1 MASVT
6 SLTAS
11 VHQRLATALSA
22 TLPTAD
28 ADPLLRRSDRADY
41 QANGILALAKKA
53 KANPR
58 ELATQV
64 VARVESGELIGEIEV
79 SGPGFL
85 NITLTDRAIT
95 QNLAARYAD
104 DTGRLGVPTAERPGT
119 TVIDYAQP
127 NVAKEMHVG
136 HLRSAVIGDAVVQ
149 ILEFTGENVVRR
161 HHIGDWGTQFGMLIQ
176 YLDEHPHELDH
187 KDARVSGE
195 EAMSNLDRLYKAAR
209 KLFDSDE
216 EFKTRARRRVVDL
229 QAGDPHTL
237 ATWQKFVDE
246 SKIYFFSVF
255 EKLDME
261 VRDADIVGESGYNDM
276 LDETCRLLEESGV
289 AVRSEGA
296 LCVFFDDVKG
306 PDGNPVPLIVKKS
319 DGGYGYAATDLSAIR
334 DRVFHLK
341 ANSLLYVVDARQS
354 LHFKM
359 VFETARRA
367 GWLNDD
373 DVKAFQLA
381 FGTVLGKD
389 GKPFKTREGE
399 TIRLVDL
406 LDEAIDRA
414 TAVVREKAEKV
425 GLTEEEIVENG
436 RYVGIGAVKYADLS
450 TSAVRDYKFDLD
462 QMVSLNGDTSV
473 YLQYAYARIQSI
485 LRKAGEAGPAA
496 HPELELA
503 PAERA
508 LGLHLDQFGEAV
520 AEVAESYEP
529 HKLAA
534 YLFRLA
540 TLLTSFYDQCPVLKA
555 ESPAQV
561 ENRLFLVDLTAR
573 TLHRGM
579 ALLATRTPSPHA
591 PPPGYRPPAA
601 GRVALRHPR
610 PGRCRCLPLQSLAW
624 RPFPIRCP
632 SWRPTR
638 AGVCSG
644 LNSRFRR
651 GG

>member
-6 SLTAS
+6 SLTAH
-11 VHQRLATALSA
+11 VHQRLTAALTA
-22 TLPTAD
+22 ALPEPTA
-28 ADPLLRRSDRADY
+28 ADPLLRRSDRADF

-58 ELATQV
+58 DLATRVVDQV
-64 VARVESGELIGEIEV
+64 VKGDLIEDIEV

-85 NITLTDRAIT
+85 NITVTDRAIT
-95 QNLAARYAD
+95 ETLAARATD
-104 DTGRLGVPTAERPGT
+104 PAERLGVPLLDHPGT

-136 HLRSAVIGDAVVQ
+136 HLRSAVIGDAVTQ
-149 ILEFTGENVVRR
+149 ILEFVGESVVRR

-176 YLDEHPHELDH
+176 YLDEHPHELDRRSAAE
-187 KDARVSGE
+187 DTEGGTTETGE
-195 EAMSNLDRLYKAAR
+195 EAMSNLNRLYKAAR
-209 KLFDSDE
+209 THFDSDE

-229 QAGDPHTL
+229 QAGDPATL
-237 ATWQKFVDE
+237 ATWQRFVDE
-246 SKIYFFSVF
+246 SKVYFFSVF

-261 VRDADIVGESGYNDM
+261 IRDADIVGESGYNDM
-276 LDETCRLLEESGV
+276 LDETCRLLEEAGV
-289 AVRSEGA
+289 AQWSEGA

-334 DRVFHLK
+334 NRVFDLK
-341 ANSLLYVVDARQS
+341 ADTLLYVVDARQS

-367 GWLNDD
+367 GWLNEET
-373 DVKAFQLA
+373 KAQQLA

-399 TIRLVDL
+399 TVRLVDL

-414 TAVVREKAEKV
+414 TTVVREKAGKV
-425 GLTEEEIVENG
+425 GLTEEEIVGNG
-436 RYVGIGAVKYADLS
+436 RFVGVGAVKYADLS

-485 LRKAGEAGPAA
+485 LRKAGEARPLA
-496 HPELELA
+496 HPELALA

-508 LGLHLDQFGEAV
+508 LGLHLDQFGELLLDV
-520 AEVAESYEP
+520 AAGYEP
-529 HKLAA
+529 HKLAS
-534 YLFRLA
+534 YLYQLA
-540 TLLTSFYDQCPVLKA
+540 SHLTTFYDQCQVLSDANPK
-555 ESPAQV
+555 EVV

-573 TLHRGM
+573 TLHQGM
-579 ALLATRTPSPHA
+579 ALLGIRTPD
-591 PPPGYRPPAA
+591 R
-601 GRVALRHPR
+601 L
-610 PGRCRCLPLQSLAW
+610 
-624 RPFPIRCP
+624 
-632 SWRPTR
+632 
-638 AGVCSG
+638 
-644 LNSRFRR
+644 
-651 GG
+651 

>member
-22 TLPTAD
+22 TLPEAAG

-58 ELATQV
+58 ELAAQV
-64 VARVESGELIGEIEV
+64 VDKVPTGDVIKDIEV

-85 NITLTDRAIT
+85 NITVTDKAIT
-95 QNLAARYAD
+95 ENLAARAAD
-104 DTGRLGVPTAERPGT
+104 PEGRLGVPYAENPGT

-136 HLRSAVIGDAVVQ
+136 HLRSAVIGACVVKL
-149 ILEFTGENVVRR
+149 LEFTGESVVRR

-187 KDARVSGE
+187 KESQVSGE

-209 KLFDSDE
+209 RLFDSDE

-229 QAGDPHTL
+229 QAGDPRTL
-237 ATWQKFVDE
+237 AMWQKFVDE

-261 VRDADIVGESGYNDM
+261 VRDPDIVGESGYNDM
-276 LDETCRLLEESGV
+276 LAETCRLLEESGV

-306 PDGNPVPLIVKKS
+306 PDGKPVPLIVQKS

-334 DRVFHLK
+334 DRVFSLK
-341 ANSLLYVVDARQS
+341 ADSIVYVVDARQS

-359 VFETARRA
+359 VFDTARRA
-367 GWLNDD
+367 GWLNG

-399 TIRLVDL
+399 TVRLVDL

-414 TAVVREKAEKV
+414 SAVVREKAQD
-425 GLTEEEIVENG
+425 LSEEEIAERG
-436 RYVGIGAVKYADLS
+436 AQVGIGAVKYADLS
-450 TSAVRDYKFDLD
+450 TSASRDYKFDLD

-485 LRKAGEAGPAA
+485 LRKAGEVGPAP
-496 HPELELA
+496 HPELELTD
-503 PAERA
+503 AERA
-508 LGLHLDQFGEAV
+508 LGLHVDQFAQTAAEA
-520 AEVAESYEP
+520 AKEYAP

-534 YLFRLA
+534 YLYQLSS
-540 TLLTSFYDQCPVLKA
+540 LYTSFYDKCPVLKA
-555 ESPAQV
+555 ETPKQV
-561 ENRLFLVDLTAR
+561 ENRLFLCDITAR
-573 TLHRGM
+573 TLHQGM
-579 ALLATRTPSPHA
+579 TLLGIRTPE
-591 PPPGYRPPAA
+591 R
-601 GRVALRHPR
+601 L
-610 PGRCRCLPLQSLAW
+610 
-624 RPFPIRCP
+624 
-632 SWRPTR
+632 
-638 AGVCSG
+638 
-644 LNSRFRR
+644 
-651 GG
+651 

>member
-1 MASVT
+1 MTSVP
-6 SLTAS
+6 SLTDQ
-11 VHQRLATALSA
+11 VHQRLADALAS
-22 TLPTAD
+22 TLPEAD
-28 ADPLLRRSDRADY
+28 GVDPLLRRSDRADF

-64 VARVESGELIGEIEV
+64 VANVTTGDVIGEIEV

-85 NITLTDRAIT
+85 NVTITDRAIT
-95 QNLAARYAD
+95 ENLAARYAD
-104 DTGRLGVPTAERPGT
+104 EARLGVPHAAHAGT

-136 HLRSAVIGDAVVQ
+136 HLRSAVIGDAMVQ
-149 ILEFTGENVVRR
+149 ILEFTGESVVRR

-187 KDARVSGE
+187 KESQVSGE
-195 EAMSNLDRLYKAAR
+195 EAMSNLDRLYKSAR
-209 KLFDSDE
+209 KLFDADE

-261 VRDADIVGESGYNDM
+261 IRDEDIVGESGYNDM
-276 LDETCRLLEESGV
+276 LAETCRLLEESGV

-296 LCVFFDDVKG
+296 LCVFFEDVKG
-306 PDGNPVPLIVKKS
+306 PDGNPVPLIVQKS

-334 DRVFHLK
+334 DRVFNIK
-341 ANSLLYVVDARQS
+341 ASSLIYVVDARQS

-367 GWLNDD
+367 GWLNE
-373 DVKAFQLA
+373 DVKAHQLA

-399 TIRLVDL
+399 TVKLVDL
-406 LDEAIDRA
+406 LDEAVGRA

-425 GLTEEEIVENG
+425 GLTEPEIVENG

-485 LRKAGEAGPAA
+485 LRKAGETRPVA
-496 HPELELA
+496 HPELALA

-508 LGLHLDQFGEAV
+508 LGLHLDQFAETV
-520 AEVAESYEP
+520 SEVAAAYEP

-534 YLFRLA
+534 YLYQLA
-540 TLLTSFYDQCPVLKA
+540 SHLTTFYDQCHVLSA
-555 ESPAQV
+555 DNPPEVV

-573 TLHRGM
+573 TLHLGM
-579 ALLATRTPSPHA
+579 ALLGIRTPEK
-591 PPPGYRPPAA
+591 
-601 GRVALRHPR
+601 L
-610 PGRCRCLPLQSLAW
+610 
-624 RPFPIRCP
+624 
-632 SWRPTR
+632 
-638 AGVCSG
+638 
-644 LNSRFRR
+644 
-651 GG
+651 

>member
-6 SLTAS
+6 SLSDNVQQHLAS
-11 VHQRLATALSA
+11 ALSA
-22 TLPTAD
+22 TLPEAAG
-28 ADPLLRRSDRADY
+28 ADPLLRRSDRADF

-64 VARVESGELIGEIEV
+64 VSRVVTGDELIKDVEV

-85 NITLTDRAIT
+85 NITIADRAIT
-95 QNLAARYAD
+95 ANLAARYAD
-104 DTGRLGVPTAERPGT
+104 ETGRLGVPTAAQPGT

-136 HLRSAVIGDAVVQ
+136 HLRSAVIGDSVVQ
-149 ILEFTGENVVRR
+149 LLEFTGENVVRR

-187 KDARVSGE
+187 KEAQVTGE

-237 ATWQKFVDE
+237 AMWQKFVDE

-261 VRDADIVGESGYNDM
+261 IRDPDIVGESGYNDM
-276 LDETCRLLEESGV
+276 LAETCRLLEESGV

-296 LCVFFDDVKG
+296 LCVFFDDIKG
-306 PDGNPVPLIVKKS
+306 PDGNPVPLIVQKS

-334 DRVFHLK
+334 DRVFNIK
-341 ANSLLYVVDARQS
+341 ANTLLYVVDARQA

-367 GWLNDD
+367 GWLNE
-373 DVKAFQLA
+373 DVTAFQLA

-399 TIRLVDL
+399 TVRLVDL

-414 TAVVREKAEKV
+414 SAVVREKAQD
-425 GLTEEEIVENG
+425 LSEEEIAERG
-436 RYVGIGAVKYADLS
+436 AQVGIGAVKYADLS
-450 TSAVRDYKFDLD
+450 TSANRDYKFDLD

-485 LRKAGEAGPAA
+485 LRKAGETRPAA
-496 HPELELA
+496 HPELELTE
-503 PAERA
+503 AERA
-508 LGLHLDQFGEAV
+508 LGLHADAFAETVTEAA
-520 AEVAESYEP
+520 AEYAP

-534 YLFRLA
+534 YLYQLA
-540 TLLTSFYDQCPVLKA
+540 SLYTTFYDKCPVLKA
-555 ESPAQV
+555 ETPAQV
-561 ENRLFLVDLTAR
+561 ENRLFLCDITAR

-579 ALLATRTPSPHA
+579 ALLGIRTPEK
-591 PPPGYRPPAA
+591 
-601 GRVALRHPR
+601 L
-610 PGRCRCLPLQSLAW
+610 
-624 RPFPIRCP
+624 
-632 SWRPTR
+632 
-638 AGVCSG
+638 
-644 LNSRFRR
+644 
-651 GG
+651 

>member
-1 MASVT
+1 MAPVT
-6 SLTAS
+6 SLSHS
-11 VHQRLATALSA
+11 VEQHLSSAISA
-22 TLPTAD
+22 TLPEAS
-28 ADPLLRRSDRADY
+28 ADPLLRRSDRADF

-58 ELATQV
+58 ELAAQV
-64 VARVESGELIGEIEV
+64 VANVVTGDVIEEIEV

-85 NITLTDRAIT
+85 NVTLTDRAIT
-95 QNLAARYAD
+95 ENLAARYAD
-104 DTGRLGVPTAERPGT
+104 PERLGVPRSPQPGT
-119 TVIDYAQP
+119 TVVDYAQP

-136 HLRSAVIGDAVVQ
+136 HLRSAVIGDATVQ
-149 ILEFTGENVVRR
+149 ILEFTGESVVRR

-187 KDARVSGE
+187 KDTQVSGE

-209 KLFDSDE
+209 KLFDADE

-229 QAGDPHTL
+229 QAGEPRTL
-237 ATWQKFVDE
+237 AAWQKFVDE

-261 VRDADIVGESGYNDM
+261 IRDADIVGESGYNDM
-276 LDETCRLLEESGV
+276 LAETCRLLEDSGV

-306 PDGNPVPLIVKKS
+306 PDGNPVPLIVQKS

-334 DRVFHLK
+334 DRVFGLK
-341 ANSLLYVVDARQS
+341 ADTLLYVVDARQS

-359 VFETARRA
+359 VFEAARRA
-367 GWLNDD
+367 GWLNDE
-373 DVKAFQLA
+373 VKARQLA

-399 TIRLVDL
+399 TVKLVDL
-406 LDEAIDRA
+406 LDEAVDRA
-414 TAVVREKAEKV
+414 TAVVRDKAEKV
-425 GLTEEEIVENG
+425 GLSEQEIEENG

-485 LRKAGEAGPAA
+485 LRKAGEARPVAR
-496 HPELELA
+496 PELGLA

-508 LGLHLDQFGEAV
+508 LGLHLDQFGETV
-520 AEVAESYEP
+520 AEAAAEYAP

-534 YLFRLA
+534 YLYQLA
-540 TLLTSFYDQCPVLKA
+540 SHLTTFYDQCHVL
-555 ESPAQV
+555 SPDNAPEVV

-573 TLHRGM
+573 TLQRGM
-579 ALLATRTPSPHA
+579 GLLGIRTPE
-591 PPPGYRPPAA
+591 R
-601 GRVALRHPR
+601 L
-610 PGRCRCLPLQSLAW
+610 
-624 RPFPIRCP
+624 
-632 SWRPTR
+632 
-638 AGVCSG
+638 
-644 LNSRFRR
+644 
-651 GG
+651 

>member
-6 SLTAS
+6 SLSDNVQQHLAS
-11 VHQRLATALSA
+11 ALSA
-22 TLPTAD
+22 TLPEAAG
-28 ADPLLRRSDRADY
+28 ADPLLRRSDRADF

-64 VARVESGELIGEIEV
+64 VSHVVTGDELIKDVEV

-85 NITLTDRAIT
+85 NVRIADRAIT
-95 QNLAARYAD
+95 ANLAARYAD
-104 DTGRLGVPTAERPGT
+104 ETGRLGVPTAAQPGT

-136 HLRSAVIGDAVVQ
+136 HLRSAVIGDSVVQ
-149 ILEFTGENVVRR
+149 LLEFTGENVVRR

-187 KDARVSGE
+187 KEAQVTGE

-237 ATWQKFVDE
+237 AMWQKFVDE

-261 VRDADIVGESGYNDM
+261 IRDPDIVGESGYNDM
-276 LDETCRLLEESGV
+276 LAETCRLLEESGV

-296 LCVFFDDVKG
+296 LCVFFDDIKG
-306 PDGNPVPLIVKKS
+306 PDGNPVPLIVQKS

-334 DRVFHLK
+334 DRVFNLK
-341 ANSLLYVVDARQS
+341 ANTLLYVVDARQA

-367 GWLNDD
+367 GWLNE
-373 DVKAFQLA
+373 DVTAFQLA

-399 TIRLVDL
+399 TVRLVDL

-414 TAVVREKAEKV
+414 SAVVREKAQD
-425 GLTEEEIVENG
+425 LSEEEIAERG
-436 RYVGIGAVKYADLS
+436 AQVGIGAVKYADLS
-450 TSAVRDYKFDLD
+450 TSANRDYKFDLD

-485 LRKAGEAGPAA
+485 LRKAGETRPAA
-496 HPELELA
+496 HPELELTE
-503 PAERA
+503 AERA
-508 LGLHLDQFGEAV
+508 LGLHADAFAETVTEAA
-520 AEVAESYEP
+520 AEYAP

-534 YLFRLA
+534 YLYQLA
-540 TLLTSFYDQCPVLKA
+540 SLYTTFYDKCPVLKA
-555 ESPAQV
+555 ETPAQV
-561 ENRLFLVDLTAR
+561 ENRLFLCDITAR

-579 ALLATRTPSPHA
+579 ALLGIRTPEK
-591 PPPGYRPPAA
+591 
-601 GRVALRHPR
+601 L
-610 PGRCRCLPLQSLAW
+610 
-624 RPFPIRCP
+624 
-632 SWRPTR
+632 
-638 AGVCSG
+638 
-644 LNSRFRR
+644 
-651 GG
+651 

>member
-6 SLTAS
+6 SLSDNVQQHLAS
-11 VHQRLATALSA
+11 ALSA
-22 TLPTAD
+22 TLPEAAG
-28 ADPLLRRSDRADY
+28 ADPLLRRSDRADF

-58 ELATQV
+58 ELAAQV
-64 VARVESGELIGEIEV
+64 VSQVVTGDVIQDVEV

-85 NITLTDRAIT
+85 NITIADRAIT
-95 QNLAARYAD
+95 ENLAARYTD
-104 DTGRLGVPTAERPGT
+104 ETGRLGVPFAEHPGT

-149 ILEFTGENVVRR
+149 LLEFTGENVVRR

-187 KDARVSGE
+187 DAAEVTGE

-209 KLFDSDE
+209 RLFDSDE

-237 ATWQKFVDE
+237 AMWQKFVDE

-261 VRDADIVGESGYNDM
+261 IRDPDIVGESGYNDM
-276 LDETCRLLEESGV
+276 LAETCRLLEESGV

-296 LCVFFDDVKG
+296 LCVFFEDIKG
-306 PDGNPVPLIVKKS
+306 PDGNPVPLIVQKS

-334 DRVFHLK
+334 DRVFNLK
-341 ANSLLYVVDARQS
+341 ANTLLYVVDARQA
-354 LHFKM
+354 LHFRM

-367 GWLNDD
+367 GWLNE
-373 DVKAFQLA
+373 DVTAVQLA

-399 TIRLVDL
+399 TVRLVDL

-414 TAVVREKAEKV
+414 SAVVREKAQD
-425 GLTEEEIVENG
+425 LSEEEIAERG
-436 RYVGIGAVKYADLS
+436 AQVGIGAVKYADLS
-450 TSAVRDYKFDLD
+450 TSANRDYKFDLD

-485 LRKAGEAGPAA
+485 LRKAGEVRPAA
-496 HPELELA
+496 HPELDLA
-503 PAERA
+503 DAERA
-508 LGLHLDQFGEAV
+508 LGLHLDSF
-520 AEVAESYEP
+520 AETVRESATEYAP
-529 HKLAA
+529 HKLTA
-534 YLFRLA
+534 YLYQLA
-540 TLLTSFYDQCPVLKA
+540 SLYTTFYDKCPVLRA
-555 ESPAQV
+555 ETPAQV
-561 ENRLFLVDLTAR
+561 ENRLFLCDVTAR
-573 TLHRGM
+573 TLHQGM
-579 ALLATRTPSPHA
+579 ALLGIRTPEK
-591 PPPGYRPPAA
+591 
-601 GRVALRHPR
+601 L
-610 PGRCRCLPLQSLAW
+610 
-624 RPFPIRCP
+624 
-632 SWRPTR
+632 
-638 AGVCSG
+638 
-644 LNSRFRR
+644 
-651 GG
+651 